1 MTEKDFALA
10 SLLQSSDK
18 ELEGYKRWLGLPLE
32 LAESP
37 FFGASNK
44 MNWVKVDKYAMYLR
58 DVGGKS
64 RENTREDTSPNII
77 EVSDDDETPPPP
89 SCHPIPT
96 KRVSAEVIEISDDDD
111 SASSAPPPKKHVK
124 HVNIKIKVE
133 PKLEPVPASVTTPIT
148 TKQSK
153 DRRIVITKR
162 ESVEKVVELSGIPER
177 WPVPDVDTAYI
188 LDLSGIDSRVTRG
201 ETYTGK
207 PKGLDT
213 LLKAEDQDSWEME
226 ATAARLG
233 IPNLLY
239 SVIYH
244 LGAQSISAMDY
255 ERTTL
260 DMDLTRELFAR
271 ELQQN
276 VNDSA
281 TSGAVTASFF
291 RVIQGLKCK
300 KSDCAGKAIIK
311 YRENGPSND
320 GKLKFVGCSK
330 WKKDELYE
338 HLYSAIPSAVDEEI
352 LTRYM
357 NGMPVEDLDE
367 HDNLSCSRFVHPR
380 HGKQS
385 TCPHAHFRDGKPVV
399 GKMVPYPCAVKKIV
413 YTSMDSSIK
422 KVVVI
427 FRGRHSHP
435 PWPMEKPGI
444 TAKADL
450 DKCLDGMGT
459 LGTTGGRLNNST
471 TTRAILGSNL
481 GTKHPAFRNKRKL
494 RDAVLSRKDAST
506 PAGLLWA
513 GILDEYEQD
522 LKLPKDERYIR
533 VVRMEGELKV
543 AVTMNSELAQLVHE
557 VQFLVPD
564 FTFKRTEGDLNEWEV
579 AVWLD
584 GSHERTSVTR
594 SYCNKA
600 TKEAFMYIF
609 DGFFMAIEQ
618 VTGSPVRFKVFDP
631 EGNIL
636 SIHFDMEAAQIQGF
650 ALALLK
656 LLRHAHPEKDPDVIV
671 RYVVK
676 LCSVHFERSTD
687 ALIAAVGQET
697 VNYLNRIRG
706 LRVPADIE
714 AWHKFCREHSNK
726 KLRDWYEHKIRYSWL
741 LPGYNESLSRFPP
754 GFWDRTP
761 SHTNLVESTHVA
773 TNRETGIRLL
783 PLEAIQRARVFDA
796 ERVAAIRANKTTC
809 ILTNHN
815 NNDQTRMRRALGRQ
829 SQRRARR
836 EQHSELE
843 NGITDARKELAE
855 VSKAKKL
862 LAARVKDL
870 TAEKKTLGR
879 APRNSH
885 LIDRYGSADNIPRV
899 SSSTPISVNNESDVE
914 MFDAPPSSD
923 SDEPAAS
930 LFWRSSPPP
939 PTDSDFDSALT
950 SEFEDDATQSEWGHM
965 SDWQNAALDYSAPH
979 MGYYLLGAPG
989 FDLDAFLAACEDQS
1003 SAQ

>member
-64 RENTREDTSPNII
+64 RENTEDTSPNII

-111 SASSAPPPKKHVK
+111 SASSAPPPKKRVK

-153 DRRIVITKR
+153 DRRIVIMKR

-213 LLKAEDQDSWEME
+213 LLKAEDQDSWGNGSNGSS
-226 ATAARLG
+226 TRDTKLVILG
-233 IPNLLY
+233 DLPSRR
-239 SVIYH
+239 SVHQCNGGLRCEFFDTDI
-244 LGAQSISAMDY
+244 LEDY

-320 GKLKFVGCSK
+320 GKL
-330 WKKDELYE
+330 
-338 HLYSAIPSAVDEEI
+338 
-352 LTRYM
+352 
-357 NGMPVEDLDE
+357 N
-367 HDNLSCSRFVHPR
+367 RFVHPR

-594 SYCNKA
+594 IYCNKA

-761 SHTNLVESTHVA
+761 SHTNLVESAHVA

-796 ERVAAIRANKTTC
+796 ERAAAIRANKTTC

-829 SQRRARR
+829 SQRRARS

-879 APRNSH
+879 APRNSR

-899 SSSTPISVNNESDVE
+899 SSSTRISVNNESDVE